1 MNKAQIDRWFSLS
14 DRVDRLVSRNAIAQA
29 DAESLLKPIRQ
40 IEDLTADRELAI
52 AEREIAR
59 VEKTG
64 VLLGSAES
72 LAIHQS
78 EERADLFFKSR
89 TNR

>member
-1 MNKAQIDRWFSLS
+1 MNKAQIDRWFALS
-14 DRVDRLVSRNAIAQA
+14 DRVDRLISRNAISPS
-29 DAESLLKPIRQ
+29 DAPNLLTPIRQ
-40 IEDLTADRELAI
+40 IEDLTAGRELDI

-64 VLLGSAES
+64 VLLGSDES

-78 EERADLFFKSR
+78 EERSNLFFASR
-89 TNR
+89 PKR

>member
-1 MNKAQIDRWFSLS
+1 MTKTQIDKWFSLS

-29 DAESLLKPIRQ
+29 DASTLLTPIRQ
-40 IEDLTADRELAI
+40 IEDLTAGRELDI

-64 VLLGSAES
+64 VLLGSDES
-72 LAIHQS
+72 LAVDQS
-78 EERADLFFKSR
+78 KERCDAFFASR
-89 TNR
+89 PR